1 MNALKSALI
10 AVVAFLGMSAQ
21 SHASIVMDLLTDPTT
36 GFSGSLTSAPVSLKF
51 TLSSTEEIFG
61 NFALNGT
68 SATTTTG
75 TVGFYLDAAGTQLVS
90 FLGFLNKGESV
101 SFDLVLGQGTYFL
114 NFLQTP
120 GTNNTRAGF
129 SGQIET
135 IAAVPEPGTWAMMV
149 FGFLGIGL
157 VSYRRSNRSA
167 FRVA

>member
-10 AVVAFLGMSAQ
+10 AAVAFLGLSAQ
-21 SHASIVMDLLTDPTT
+21 SHASVVIDLLTDPTT
-36 GFSGSLTSAPVSLKF
+36 GFSGSLTSSPVSLKF

-75 TVGFYLDAAGTQLVS
+75 TVGFYLDQAGTQMVS
-90 FLGFLNKGESV
+90 FLGFLNKGESA
-101 SFDLVLGQGTYFL
+101 SFDIVLGQGTYFL

-135 IAAVPEPGTWAMMV
+135 IAAVPEPGTWAMMIL
-149 FGFLGIGL
+149 GFLGLGFVAYSRKPNVGL
-157 VSYRRSNRSA
+157 RIA
-167 FRVA
+167 